1 MAGAP
6 VQVSVYRWAGA
17 WGPFRIR
24 VPCGECFLTG
34 KVIEDVLANELDGV
48 PVALAVHDWL
58 SGWWKP
64 LPRDLYEMLA
74 RVKPLIGAST
84 PVTLPQVFLNG
95 AYVGGA
101 EELGEA
107 LNPARETLSGRA

>member
-6 VQVSVYRWAGA
+6 VQVTVYRWAGA

-24 VPCGECFLTG
+24 VPCGECFLTE
-34 KVIEDVLANELDGV
+34 KVIEDVLANELDGI

-64 LPRDLYEMLA
+64 LPRGGWHAPIVVVDGRITSQGQALNRGPVCGGGNHCSCSCNAAARLA
-74 RVKPLIGAST
+74 RFWP
-84 PVTLPQVFLNG
+84 
-95 AYVGGA
+95 
-101 EELGEA
+101 
-107 LNPARETLSGRA
+107 